1 MRQLEIRI
9 MGQTKQPESAPDA
22 LIRQC
27 TSARQ
32 ALALCISLSGLT
44 DELVAERVG
53 ISKGH
58 MSKIRNGR
66 AALSPDMRL
75 RLMFV
80 CGNTAPLQYDAMV
93 MGVALASSTADRQA
107 QYTAGLP
114 SDRWAA

>member
-1 MRQLEIRI
+1 
-9 MGQTKQPESAPDA
+9 MGPTKQPIPAPDQ

-32 ALALCISLSGLT
+32 ALALCVSLSGYS
-44 DELVAERVG
+44 DERVAELVG

-58 MSKIRNGR
+58 MSKIRNGS
-66 AALSPDMRL
+66 ASLSPDLRL

-93 MGVALASSTADRQA
+93 MGVGLALPEQDRRA

-114 SDRWAA
+114 DRRVA